1 MFQVDFDAEFSA
13 YGQKIFL
20 SANWVGFELR
30 RDWSGR
36 GHCLFRRIVGVGV
49 VGAAVVVVIV
59 FLE

>member
-36 GHCLFRRIVGVGV
+36 GHCLFCRIVGV